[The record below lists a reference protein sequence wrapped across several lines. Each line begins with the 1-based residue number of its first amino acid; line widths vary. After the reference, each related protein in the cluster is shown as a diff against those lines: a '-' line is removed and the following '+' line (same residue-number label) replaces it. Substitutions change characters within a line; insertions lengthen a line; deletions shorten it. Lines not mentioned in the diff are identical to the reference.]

1 MDSVKSYIK
10 PCAKCG
16 ESNLMIKVIT
26 TKKAQFY
33 GVVCPKCGSHNTEC
47 ALRIVGFIRK
57 FSSWSS
63 ERQAEGKQRK
73 FYSNLVTGA

>member
-10 PCAKCG
+10 PCVNCG

-33 GVVCPKCGSHNTEC
+33 GVVCPKCGETST
-47 ALRIVGFIRK
+47 V
-57 FSSWSS
+57 
-63 ERQAEGKQRK
+63 
-73 FYSNLVTGA
+73 SNVIEYCIDDWNEQEDE

>member
-16 ESNLMIKVIT
+16 ESNPMIKVIT

-33 GVVCPKCGSHNTEC
+33 EVVCPKCGETST
-47 ALRIVGFIRK
+47 V
-57 FSSWSS
+57 
-63 ERQAEGKQRK
+63 
-73 FYSNLVTGA
+73 SNVIEYCIDDWNEQEDE

>member
-33 GVVCPKCGSHNTEC
+33 EVVCPKCGETST
-47 ALRIVGFIRK
+47 V
-57 FSSWSS
+57 
-63 ERQAEGKQRK
+63 
-73 FYSNLVTGA
+73 SNVIEYCINDWNEQEEE

>member
-10 PCAKCG
+10 PCAKCR

-33 GVVCPKCGSHNTEC
+33 EVVCPKCGETST
-47 ALRIVGFIRK
+47 V
-57 FSSWSS
+57 
-63 ERQAEGKQRK
+63 
-73 FYSNLVTGA
+73 SNVIEYCIDDWNEQEEE